1 MHKASRHK
9 AEREAGKTLRAI
21 EREHQRARGDAGTVP
36 PPPEAPPRPT
46 KGPARRP
53 GPAVG

>member
-9 AEREAGKTLRAI
+9 AEREAVKTLRAI

-36 PPPEAPPRPT
+36 PVPEAPQRPT
-46 KGPARRP
+46 KGPGHRP
-53 GPAVG
+53 GPKVG